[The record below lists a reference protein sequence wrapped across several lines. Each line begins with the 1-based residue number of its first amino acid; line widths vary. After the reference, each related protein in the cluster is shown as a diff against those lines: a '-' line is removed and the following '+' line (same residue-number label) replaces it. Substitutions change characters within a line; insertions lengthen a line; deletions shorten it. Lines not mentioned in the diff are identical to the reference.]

1 MNKKLNASL
10 SREQMKNIMGGTIK
24 MKDELPLCPTCWTPN
39 GPQSKDCIWTACDP
53 LGPIQPTNPNALP

>member
-1 MNKKLNASL
+1 
-10 SREQMKNIMGGTIK
+10 MKNIMGGTIK